1 MKQLIALLFILALST
16 STYAQE
22 KKITAQE
29 KFKTDL
35 KNNTVSLYVLS
46 GIVSKATPADE
57 GFQKKFGVKY
67 HDFGCVVPMD
77 ADFYEEYNK
86 LVFTHLKK
94 RFAKKW
100 EKDIRK
106 DAMGFD
112 EWNTKPYI
120 KFMPIPPKVSGSN

>member
-1 MKQLIALLFILALST
+1 MKTFITLLFVLAFST
-16 STYAQE
+16 GTYAQE

-57 GFQKKFGVKY
+57 GFQKKFDVKY

-94 RFAKKW
+94 RFTKKW

-112 EWNTKPYI
+112 EWKTKPAI
-120 KFMPIPPKVSGSN
+120 PIRAISPDANRQ